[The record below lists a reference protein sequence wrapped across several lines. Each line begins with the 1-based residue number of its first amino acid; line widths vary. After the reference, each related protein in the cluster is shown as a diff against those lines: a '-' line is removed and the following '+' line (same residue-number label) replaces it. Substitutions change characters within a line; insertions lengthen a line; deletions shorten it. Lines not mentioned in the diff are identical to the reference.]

1 MKIRHNKK
9 RNTAFIYEAL
19 VRENTVALLKGDTER
34 QQAAMNVIKKH
45 FSGDSILKKDL
56 DCYRSLYENQSFD
69 LITSEKVLKE
79 SKLQRRLLSPHILFD
94 QQSDLIHDVNKTLSP
109 SVFNNFVPNYKTI
122 ATIAQIF
129 GDNTSPKNRVILE
142 TQILIGMRSSPEE
155 VKFEEKIDD
164 VVYRSFVKKFN
175 EKYDGELLE
184 EQKQLLSHYI
194 SSFADNA
201 LELKVFLNEEIG
213 RLKEVIQEAQ
223 NNEHISADDDMST
236 KAQQIVTKLESYAT
250 QGVNENVLTTIL
262 KTQKLAKELTTDGG
276 DN

>member
-1 MKIRHNKK
+1 MKIKHNKK
-9 RNTAFIYEAL
+9 RNTAFVYEAL
-19 VRENTVALLKGDTER
+19 VRESTVALLRSDTKR
-34 QQAAMNVIKKH
+34 QQTVIKIIKKH
-45 FSGDSILKKDL
+45 FGGASVLRKDL
-56 DCYRSLYENQSFD
+56 DCYRSLYENQNFD

-79 SKLQRRLLSPHILFD
+79 SKLQRRLLAPDVLFS

-109 SVFNNFVPNYKTI
+109 TIFDNFVPNYKTL

-142 TQILIGMRSSPEE
+142 IQILSGMRAPPEE
-155 VKFEEKIDD
+155 IKFEEKIDD

-175 EKYDGELLE
+175 KKYDGELLE

-213 RLKEVIQEAQ
+213 RLKEVIRKAQ
-223 NNEHISADDDMST
+223 NNEHISADDEMST
-236 KAQQIVTKLESYAT
+236 KTQQIIAKLESYAT
-250 QGVNENVLTTIL
+250 QGMDENVLTTIL

-276 DN
+276 NN

>member
-1 MKIRHNKK
+1 
-9 RNTAFIYEAL
+9 
-19 VRENTVALLKGDTER
+19 
-34 QQAAMNVIKKH
+34 
-45 FSGDSILKKDL
+45 
-56 DCYRSLYENQSFD
+56 
-69 LITSEKVLKE
+69 
-79 SKLQRRLLSPHILFD
+79 
-94 QQSDLIHDVNKTLSP
+94 
-109 SVFNNFVPNYKTI
+109 
-122 ATIAQIF
+122 
-129 GDNTSPKNRVILE
+129 
-142 TQILIGMRSSPEE
+142 
-155 VKFEEKIDD
+155 
-164 VVYRSFVKKFN
+164 
-175 EKYDGELLE
+175 LLE

>member
-79 SKLQRRLLSPHILFD
+79 SKLQRRLLSPDILFD

>member
-1 MKIRHNKK
+1 
-9 RNTAFIYEAL
+9 
-19 VRENTVALLKGDTER
+19 
-34 QQAAMNVIKKH
+34 
-45 FSGDSILKKDL
+45 
-56 DCYRSLYENQSFD
+56 
-69 LITSEKVLKE
+69 
-79 SKLQRRLLSPHILFD
+79 
-94 QQSDLIHDVNKTLSP
+94 LIHDVNKTLSP

-142 TQILIGMRSSPEE
+142 TQILTGMRSSPEE

>member
-1 MKIRHNKK
+1 
-9 RNTAFIYEAL
+9 
-19 VRENTVALLKGDTER
+19 
-34 QQAAMNVIKKH
+34 
-45 FSGDSILKKDL
+45 
-56 DCYRSLYENQSFD
+56 
-69 LITSEKVLKE
+69 
-79 SKLQRRLLSPHILFD
+79 
-94 QQSDLIHDVNKTLSP
+94 
-109 SVFNNFVPNYKTI
+109 
-122 ATIAQIF
+122 
-129 GDNTSPKNRVILE
+129 
-142 TQILIGMRSSPEE
+142 MRSSPEE